1 MKNYVITI
9 ARGFGSGGKYIGT
22 KLGERLGIP
31 CYEREIL
38 AMASEESGLHESIFA
53 RTDEKLRGS
62 YLIHAIRSLRVK
74 KISIRRIGNLPRTES
89 VSDTVRD
96 HPDPGGDR
104 ILRYHRKVR
113 GLRAGGPGKCAVRL
127 CGRAAEGLRGIHH
140 GENERDGEGGRTA

>member
-62 YLIHAIRSLRVK
+62 YLIQI
-74 KISIRRIGNLPRTES
+74 
-89 VSDTVRD
+89 
-96 HPDPGGDR
+96 
-104 ILRYHRKVR
+104 
-113 GLRAGGPGKCAVRL
+113 
-127 CGRAAEGLRGIHH
+127 GRASCR
-140 GENERDGEGGRTA
+140 ERV